1 MPHMANEIAVSGN
14 SFTTPFSYTAVKEAF
29 IDNGTNFIIYQK
41 IIFNNERNRNNRNQG
56 FA

>member
-29 IDNGTNFIIYQK
+29 IDNGTNFIIY
-41 IIFNNERNRNNRNQG
+41 
-56 FA
+56 